1 LRHIQDNTVDQTAA
15 AFRSGSYGNVNL
27 QRTPRK
33 KVLTGLEFAWGE
45 PDQQQRS
52 RPPTVPCSS

>member
-27 QRTPRK
+27 QYTPWK

-45 PDQQQRS
+45 PDQQQGS